1 MSGLE
6 IAFGIVLLVFSV
18 GIVAIVLSQQGEQ
31 KNSGVITGGSSDTY
45 ISKNSGRTIDAFL
58 ARWTKFFAVG
68 FFLCVIAVNIVTFC
82 LGLGTV
88 SAEDGDS
95 DTSVSD
101 TVEDTDS
108 ADSDEDG
115 AVSDEET
122 ESADESADES
132 SEAEESAASSE
143 ADESTAEESA
153 A

>member
-68 FFLCVIAVNIVTFC
+68 FFLCVIAVNIVVFC
-82 LGLGTV
+82 LGGGSSA
-88 SAEDGDS
+88 SAENADTAENTS
-95 DTSVSD
+95 SVTSV
-101 TVEDTDS
+101 VEDAS
-108 ADSDEDG
+108 S
-115 AVSDEET
+115 T
-122 ESADESADES
+122 ESNTEDNSAV
-132 SEAEESAASSE
+132 ASSE
-143 ADESTAEESA
+143 EATSSTADESTADSSA